1 MGPDSAPPVLGLDIG
16 GTKLAV
22 GVVTCVGEVHG
33 LQVQPTDPV
42 SGPDAVLERLFAM
55 GRQALE
61 IADVGPVAAVGIS
74 CGGPLDAARGVLLGP
89 PHLPGW
95 IDVAVTERAR
105 NAFGVPTTL
114 ANDATAAA
122 LAEYWYGAGRG
133 TSSMLYLTLSTGVGG
148 GAVLDGRL
156 YRGAYGN
163 GAEFGHIQVRS
174 DGRRCSC
181 GRRGCVEAY
190 ASGTNI
196 ARRAREAVTLQA
208 SGTTAHEPASSLHS
222 LAAVT
227 AADVAAAARAGDRLA
242 GRVWAETVELLAVA
256 LVDLVNIFGP
266 DAVVLGG
273 GVTRSGALLLDPL
286 RALVAAQAMAPAAHA
301 ARIDLTALGDVVG
314 VVGAAAVAMSA
325 SPGLSEPSAASRSPS
340 PESDLLR

>member
-1 MGPDSAPPVLGLDIG
+1 MGPGSAPPVLGLDIG

-22 GVVTCVGEVHG
+22 GVVTGVGEVHG
-33 LQVQPTDPV
+33 LQVQPTDPA
-42 SGPDAVLERLFAM
+42 SGPDAVLRRLFAM
-55 GRQALE
+55 GHRALE
-61 IADVGPVAAVGIS
+61 IAGSGPVAGVGIS

-89 PHLPGW
+89 LHLTGW

-105 NAFGVPTTL
+105 AAFDVPATL

-133 TSSMLYLTLSTGVGG
+133 TSSMVYLTLSTGVGG

-163 GAEFGHIQVRS
+163 GAEFGHIQVRP

-196 ARRAREAVTLQA
+196 ALRAREALALQA
-208 SGTTAHEPASSLHS
+208 AGTTGREPTSSLHS
-222 LAAVT
+222 LARLT
-227 AADVAAAARAGDRLA
+227 AADVAAAARAGDPLA
-242 GRVWAETVELLAVA
+242 ARVWAETVELLGCA

-266 DAVVLGG
+266 EAVVLGG
-273 GVTRSGALLLDPL
+273 GVTRSGAMLLDPL
-286 RALVAAQAMAPAAHA
+286 RVLVAAEAMAPAAHS
-301 ARIDLTALGDVVG
+301 ARIDLAALGDVVG
-314 VVGAAAVAMSA
+314 VVGAAAVAMLG
-325 SPGLSEPSAASRSPS
+325 PHEVTEPSVGSRWPS
-340 PESDLLR
+340 FESDLLC